1 MRNRTSV
8 NSIRWCRW
16 LVLTAAVSF
25 LGILPTMA
33 QSITLRLPQVQRGS
47 SQESTLL
54 FRPSDIVT
62 IRWEESISGLEL
74 KIGSNP
80 GHYTLK
86 KIRMRGDRSSSFTPN
101 IVGLPVGVYYAVL
114 TDANAET
121 FTEIQIEASA
131 DASLN
136 YSREFKFAVES
147 ESTPRA
153 MYPRGMISE
162 RVPTFEWEAI
172 PGVVAYAL
180 VVSSSP
186 FAITSTNGQIS
197 DVEGL
202 NPVWIHLSSD
212 TSALYGEAAEA
223 NPLIQFSASP
233 LVPGHTY
240 YYTILNAYAKTD
252 PVFLSVVI
260 GPVVSFT
267 LEDRGALDKPVLTFP
282 VSDEVVLGDDE
293 VSFQWDAVSGTLSYE
308 VSIFERLHESGG
320 TSDLQVYSASTPNSS
335 LLVPALEVF
344 RRGEYVWF
352 VIANDEIGAASVS
365 GFATFQFTTE
375 MGEFTFETRSAD
387 NDAELLGVTVQFS
400 STDGGYN
407 PPNPLVNI
415 SSVTFSDS
423 LVVGNYEFNASKDG
437 FADLTVPVQIRSTT
451 RARVQLNLMPLPS
464 KVTGQVVDGSGVPV
478 TDVSIDFTNILTDAQ
493 HRASSNID
501 GFFSRDL
508 TAGTFRIVA
517 SKEGYR
523 AAPAITISVLDDQ
536 ILTLPTPLV
545 VVDDQVSLSGRV
557 TNQDGVPISQVRVRA
572 GLGIE
577 EHETITDG
585 NGVWSLELSQ
595 GQWTLAVSKEGF
607 LAPLDRI
614 LNLLAGDALTN
625 INFVLV
631 QQASRIEGRVQGLR
645 TFPDGHQEIFPLSG
659 AEVIAYPLA
668 GSGTSTTTDDQGRF
682 LLDLGTGSYSIFA
695 RKQGFDTNGQFELI
709 MKPNQTFRDV
719 SFQLNEL
726 NAIVFGA
733 VIDALG
739 NGVEGAE
746 IRSSAGTSTISSVG
760 GAFTLFVPDRGQD
773 IQARR
778 LGFIPSAT
786 LRLAPAAHSQV
797 AGIILQLNDNA
808 ASVSGMIR
816 TATGTLAGVELIA
829 VSGLDRYETVSGP
842 NGEYSLHLPG
852 GEWTINAKSNKYR
865 LPNSVPQTVRA
876 GQNAVGVDF
885 WMEPN
890 FIRKEGF
897 VASGPATISGAKIDY
912 DDLDESLGRPLVVST
927 LTDQTG
933 YYALIL
939 GARIRYGMRIE
950 ENGYETFLHTFTTS
964 LPGIDI
970 DFDVDLI
977 PSEAVVSG
985 VVQDFNGFNLADIS
999 VQAQIGSV
1007 PVFST
1012 QTAAD
1017 GSFQLNLEAGSYE
1030 LIASASG
1037 FEPSGIDLSVTAGQ
1051 RIDDLALVITSNTG
1065 AYVLTAVDPRGGVPV
1080 VDANLTITGPVERTG
1095 KTQGNGQL
1103 ILNGVPPGEY
1113 QLVLSHSGFLDAV
1126 RTATIQ
1132 PSTTLRHTI
1141 ILIPSVG
1148 SVEGQVVSASGN
1160 APLGGATI
1168 RLRGTGLDRLSTSDS
1183 NGRYHFGELPDG
1195 GYSIQAQKSG
1205 YSLSPAVAAT
1215 LSFAERTITAPQ
1227 IVLRAV
1233 SGRIVGSV
1241 VDGVTSTPL
1250 SQVVITA
1257 SGSSGT
1263 SSTLTAGDGTFE
1275 LNALEAGSWT
1285 VSAKLDE
1292 YRATPVGVDV
1302 LDAQLATLDIE
1313 MAPNRAAIAGRIRS
1327 ATGTALPF
1335 DVSVQVLTSRETKQ
1349 VFTAADGSFTIRNLP
1364 GGEQVV
1370 LKTLIQ
1376 REGYLDVQL
1385 PFDLLA
1391 GASVLNIGD
1400 VSITLQSASLSGSA
1414 GIAEATIRVSE
1425 VSSGATIAIVSSRST
1440 GSYDV
1445 PFLSPGSYSVEPSRL
1460 GYVFTPVSRTVSLTH
1475 SESGTASFSAT
1486 ASVVIVQILVV
1497 TRDGSAA
1504 SNVFVRITSFD
1515 RTVDQTFITDENGLI
1530 LPPVLPLGHVYRVEP
1545 IAGVYTFEPTF
1556 RELDL
1561 LAQTEVSISFTRV
1574 EVYLFISG
1582 STKDASGESIDNVLV
1597 SARRSVNENY
1607 EASSVAGQFVI
1618 GPLPAGTYQV
1628 TGRKTGFIESSVS
1641 ITLGEN
1647 AEASGVELVLGRQSL
1662 EIRGKILRAGL
1673 AVEGQT
1679 VTLSGPA
1686 SLSTQTSSDGVFRFL
1701 DVPVEEAGETYAEIA
1716 VPRDGRAALLR
1727 QVSYSLSDVG
1737 QVIELEDIILAS
1749 GKITLELLDGIN
1761 PIQGV
1766 LIALR
1771 GPEGRV
1777 LQAVSDVQGR
1787 FESSADLDAGQY
1799 IIDLIES
1806 DRLHPD
1812 ESTRTIALTDAQTQ
1826 VSTQLVLPFVH
1837 APNSIFRSDQVTQ
1850 IRVDFEEGANQG
1862 LESGWLLFRFS
1873 GDLGFT
1879 ALPLL
1884 FEGDRFRAQLPAPG
1898 EQPFSYQTQ
1907 ITDGAGSVA
1916 YESDMFDVIPVV
1928 AGRLQS
1934 IILSPDPHESI
1945 IRVGETYSIIIQI
1958 RDGLGQDLTSDL
1970 ISSGEITWTGSSSA
1984 VELVPGLISE
1994 RLGANLVV
2002 SSPGDYSFTVSIRL
2016 RGETHERTSI
2026 FKAVDSAI
2034 TDLQISAPDV
2044 RMRNDNGLLRLTVS
2058 GQGSD
2063 GIPILLGNSVAWVV
2077 SPSDVATIDNTGS
2090 IRTDDEQYIG
2100 ELYAIARDATT
2111 GRSDTAQVAIFA
2123 ELDGSRSRFLTDYEG
2138 TIIFLDERSIPFRG
2152 ELALSYPRQPLPKR
2166 FNPGISEGNDLTAGE
2181 YAVRF
2186 SLKSER
2192 SLVGDSLETTATI
2205 QLPADASLKLYE
2217 GGHSVAY
2224 FDDTDLSWRVLLS
2237 SSSDFGVSTDNASKL
2252 GDYTVVSANQNLQI
2266 RHLSALP
2273 SPFSP
2278 EIAPLKIGYFLDTSS
2293 PPARVRIDI
2302 VNMRGELVRT
2312 LLSGDQQWPG
2322 RYGSRSS
2329 LRQIEW
2335 DGLTEDGKKA
2345 RNGRYII
2352 RIEARDRSGTV
2363 VKTLPVVLVK

>member
-1 MRNRTSV
+1 
-8 NSIRWCRW
+8 
-16 LVLTAAVSF
+16 
-25 LGILPTMA
+25 MA
-33 QSITLRLPQVQRGS
+33 QSITLRLPQVQRGNN
-47 SQESTLL
+47 QEATLL

-62 IRWEESISGLEL
+62 IRWKESISGLKL

-80 GHYTLK
+80 GFYGLK
-86 KIRMRGDRSSSFTPN
+86 TIQMRGDRSSSFTPN
-101 IVGLPVGVYYAVL
+101 IIGLPVGVYYAVL

-121 FTEIQIEASA
+121 FTQIQIEASA
-131 DASLN
+131 DVSLH

-153 MYPRGMISE
+153 IYPRGMITE

-180 VVSSSP
+180 IVSSSP
-186 FAITSTNGQIS
+186 FTIKSSNGRIS
-197 DVEGL
+197 AVEGL
-202 NPVWIHLSSD
+202 NPVWIHLSTD

-267 LEDRGALDKPVLTFP
+267 LQDRGALDKPILTFP
-282 VSDEVVLGDDE
+282 VGDEVILGEDE
-293 VSFQWDAVSGTLSYE
+293 VSLQWDAVSGALSYE
-308 VSIFERLHESGG
+308 VSIFERLHESGA
-320 TSDLQVYSASTPNSS
+320 TSDLQVFSASTPNSS
-335 LLVPALEVF
+335 LSVPALEVF

-365 GFATFQFTTE
+365 GFATFQYTTE
-375 MGEFTFETRSAD
+375 MGDFTFETRSSD
-387 NDAELLGVTVQFS
+387 NGAELLGVTVQVS

-407 PPNPLVNI
+407 PPNPHVNTSSI
-415 SSVTFSDS
+415 SFSDS
-423 LVVGNYEFNASKDG
+423 LVVGNYQFRASKDG
-437 FADLTVPVQIRSTT
+437 FADLTVPVQIRSGT
-451 RARVQLNLMPLPS
+451 RARVQLNLTPLPS
-464 KVTGQVVDGSGVPV
+464 KITGQVVDGSGVPV
-478 TDVSIDFTNILTDAQ
+478 SDVSIDFTNIVTDAQ
-493 HRASSNID
+493 HRTSSNID
-501 GFFSRDL
+501 GFFSQDL

-523 AAPAITISVLDDQ
+523 AAPAITISVLDNQ

-557 TNQDGVPISQVRVRA
+557 TNQDGIPISQVRVRA
-572 GLGIE
+572 VLGIE

-595 GQWTLAVSKEGF
+595 GQWTLSVSKEGF
-607 LAPLDRI
+607 LAPLDRV

-631 QQASRIEGRVQGLR
+631 QQASRIEGRVQGIR
-645 TFPDGHQEIFPLSG
+645 TFPDGRQEIFPLSG

-695 RKQGFDTNGQFELI
+695 KKQGFDTNGQFELI
-709 MKPNQTFRDV
+709 MKANQTFRDV
-719 SFQLNEL
+719 SFQLKEL
-726 NAIVFGA
+726 NSIVFGA
-733 VIDALG
+733 VVDARG
-739 NGVEGAE
+739 NGIEGAE
-746 IRSSAGTSTISSVG
+746 IRSSAGTSAISSVG

-778 LGFIPSAT
+778 LGFIPSAP
-786 LRLAPAAHSQV
+786 LRFAPAAHSQV
-797 AGIILQLNDNA
+797 SGIILQLNDNA
-808 ASVSGMIR
+808 ASVSGVIR
-816 TATGTLAGVELIA
+816 AATGTLAGVELIA

-852 GEWTINAKSNKYR
+852 GQWTINAKSNKYR
-865 LPNSVPQTVRA
+865 LPNSVIQTVRA
-876 GQNAVGVDF
+876 GQHAVGVDF
-885 WMEPN
+885 RMEPN

-897 VASGPATISGAKIDY
+897 VASGPATLSSAKVDY
-912 DDLDESLGRPLVVST
+912 DDLDESLGKPLVIST
-927 LTDQTG
+927 LTDQAG
-933 YYALIL
+933 YYSLIL

-950 ENGYETFLHTFTTS
+950 EDGYETFLHTFTTS
-964 LPGIDI
+964 LPGINI

-985 VVQDFNGFNLADIS
+985 VVRDFNGFNLAGVA
-999 VQAQIGSV
+999 VQAQIGNV

-1012 QTAAD
+1012 QTEAD

-1037 FEPSGIDLSVTAGQ
+1037 YEPSGIDLSVTAGQ
-1051 RIDDLALVITSNTG
+1051 RIDFLALVITSNTG
-1065 AYVLTAVDPRGGVPV
+1065 AYVLTAVDPRGGIPV
-1080 VDANLTITGPVERTG
+1080 VDAILNMTGPVERTG
-1095 KTQGNGQL
+1095 KTPGNGQL
-1103 ILNGVPPGEY
+1103 IVNGIPPGEY
-1113 QLVLSHSGFLDAV
+1113 HIVLSRSGFLDAI
-1126 RTATIQ
+1126 RTVTIQ
-1132 PSTTLRHTI
+1132 PSTTLRQTI
-1141 ILIPSVG
+1141 VLIPSVG
-1148 SVEGQVVSASGN
+1148 SIEGQVVSASGST
-1160 APLGGATI
+1160 PVSGATI
-1168 RLRGTGLDRLSTSDS
+1168 RLRGTGLDRLSTTDT
-1183 NGRYHFGELPDG
+1183 NGRYQFGELPDD
-1195 GYSIQAQKSG
+1195 GYSIKAQKSG

-1215 LSFAERTITAPQ
+1215 LSFSDRTITAPQ
-1227 IVLRAV
+1227 IVLRVV
-1233 SGRIVGSV
+1233 SGRIAGTVI
-1241 VDGVTSTPL
+1241 DGLTSTPL

-1257 SGSSGT
+1257 SGSGGIT
-1263 SSTLTAGDGTFE
+1263 STLTAGDGTFE
-1275 LNALEAGSWT
+1275 LNSLEAGSWT
-1285 VSAKLDE
+1285 VTAKKDE
-1292 YRATPVGVDV
+1292 YRAAPVGVDV
-1302 LDAQLATLDIE
+1302 VDAQLAMLNIE
-1313 MAPNRAAIAGRIRS
+1313 MAPNRAAIVGRIRS
-1327 ATGTALPF
+1327 AMGAALPF
-1335 DVSVQVLTSRETKQ
+1335 DVSVQILTSGEPKQ
-1349 VFTAADGSFTIRNLP
+1349 VFTAADGSFTIENLP
-1364 GGEQVV
+1364 GGESVI

-1385 PFDLLA
+1385 PFELSV

-1400 VSITLQSASLSGSA
+1400 ILITVQSASLSGSA
-1414 GIAEATIRVSE
+1414 GIAGATIRVSE
-1425 VSSGATIAIVSSRST
+1425 LSSGATIAIVSSRST

-1445 PFLSPGSYSVEPSRL
+1445 PLLSPGSYSVEPSRL
-1460 GYVFTPVSRTVSLTH
+1460 GYVFTPASRTVSLAE
-1475 SESGTASFSAT
+1475 SENGTASFSAT
-1486 ASVVIVQILVV
+1486 ASVGIVQILVV

-1504 SNVFVRITSFD
+1504 PNVSVRITSFD

-1545 IAGVYTFEPTF
+1545 VAGVYTFEPTF

-1561 LAQTEVSISFTRV
+1561 IAQTEVSISFTRV
-1574 EVYLFISG
+1574 EVNSFISG
-1582 STKDASGESIDNVLV
+1582 TTKDASGVSIENVLV

-1607 EASSVAGQFVI
+1607 EASSLAGQFVL

-1628 TGRKTGFIESSVS
+1628 TGRKTGFIESSLS

-1647 AEASGVELVLGRQSL
+1647 AEMSGVELVLSRQSL

-1673 AVEGQT
+1673 PVEGQI

-1701 DVPVEEAGETYAEIA
+1701 DVPVEEAGETHAEIS

-1749 GKITLELLDGIN
+1749 GVITLELIDGIN

-1771 GPEGRV
+1771 GPQGRV
-1777 LQAVSDVQGR
+1777 FQAVSDVQGR

-1806 DRLHPD
+1806 ERLHPD
-1812 ESTRTIALTDAQTQ
+1812 EPTRTIVLADAQTQ
-1826 VSTQLVLPFVH
+1826 VFSQLVLPFVH
-1837 APNSIFRSDQVTQ
+1837 APNSIFRSDQPTP

-1862 LESGWLLFRFS
+1862 LESGWLLFKFS
-1873 GDLGFT
+1873 GDMGFT

-1884 FEGDRFRAQLPAPG
+1884 FEGEGFSAQLPAPG
-1898 EQPFSYQTQ
+1898 EQPFSYHIQ
-1907 ITDGAGSVA
+1907 ITNGAGAVEF
-1916 YESDMFDVIPVV
+1916 ESDVYDVIPIV

-1934 IILSPDPHESI
+1934 IILSPDPHESVV
-1945 IRVGETYSIIIQI
+1945 RVGETYSIFIQI

-1970 ISSGEITWTGSSSA
+1970 ISSGEITWTGSSTA
-1984 VELVPGLISE
+1984 LEFEPGLISG
-1994 RLGANLVV
+1994 RLGANLKV

-2016 RGETHERTSI
+2016 GGETHERTSI
-2026 FKAVDSAI
+2026 FKAVDSDI

-2058 GQGSD
+2058 GRGSD
-2063 GIPILLGNSVAWVV
+2063 GIPILLGNSVTWVV

-2100 ELYAIARDATT
+2100 ELYAIVKDATT
-2111 GRSDTAQVAIFA
+2111 GRSDTARVAVFA
-2123 ELDGSRSRFLTDYEG
+2123 ELDGSRPRFLTDYQG
-2138 TIIFLDERSIPFRG
+2138 TTIFLNERSIPFRG

-2166 FNPGISEGNDLTAGE
+2166 FNPGISQGYGLTAGE
-2181 YAVRF
+2181 YVVRF

-2192 SLVGDSLETTATI
+2192 SLVGDSLETAATI
-2205 QLPADASLKLYE
+2205 QLPSDASLRLYE
-2217 GGHSVAY
+2217 GGQSVAY
-2224 FDDTDLSWRVLLS
+2224 FDDADLSWRVLLS
-2237 SSSDFGVSTDNASKL
+2237 SSSGFGVTTDNARHL
-2252 GDYTVVSANQNLQI
+2252 GDYAVVSANQNLQI
-2266 RHLSALP
+2266 RHLAALP

-2302 VNMRGELVRT
+2302 VNVRGELVRT

-2322 RYGSRSS
+2322 RYGSRSG
-2329 LRQIEW
+2329 LREIEW

-2363 VKTLPVVLVK
+2363 IKTLPVVLVK